1 MVVKKEETALSEEE
15 KKEALEEKKPPDTEE
30 KKEAL
35 VKKEAPSVETPQTRR
50 QEESSALQK
59 ALEVLDHMVHQEK
72 VDKENHTPPPK
83 PKVGEQEEP
92 PKKSVLQKI
101 MKWSW

>member
-15 KKEALEEKKPPDTEE
+15 KKTPETEE
-30 KKEAL
+30 KKESPE
-35 VKKEAPSVETPQTRR
+35 KKEAPSAETPQTRR

-72 VDKENHTPPPK
+72 VDKENHTPPAK
-83 PKVGEQEEP
+83 PKAGEQEEP

-101 MKWSW
+101 MNWSW